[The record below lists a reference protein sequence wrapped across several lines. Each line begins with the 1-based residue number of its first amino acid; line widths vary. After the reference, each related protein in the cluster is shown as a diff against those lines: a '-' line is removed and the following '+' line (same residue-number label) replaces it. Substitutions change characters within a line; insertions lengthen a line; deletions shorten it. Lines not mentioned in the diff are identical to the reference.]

1 MTTLAIILFAILI
14 TSVLVFDISCI
25 NVSRNE
31 ETMKQET
38 TINGKTAY
46 TFDFTDLIIMQRSV
60 ELFIKQAK
68 DAEKIMPKELKK
80 TSQTAIKQAN
90 KTLRKLKAIRKIKE
104 I

>member
-1 MTTLAIILFAILI
+1 MIVAITLVTVALLLILDFYLS
-14 TSVLVFDISCI
+14 TKQY
-25 NVSRNE
+25 E

-46 TFDFTDLIIMQRSV
+46 NFDFTDLVIMQRSV
-60 ELFIKQAK
+60 ELFLMQAK

-90 KTLRKLKAIRKIKE
+90 KTLKKLKEIRKNNNF
-104 I
+104 